1 MDLTDLKDEEQ
12 QQAGLGIKLFRNK
25 KKEVGLYL
33 LGKEENLL
41 TINSLEGINIIKAKE
56 EEKEEA
62 LDRLFSLSKEKE
74 CQSIVSFRNKT
85 QVALATE
92 KRLTRV
98 VSSPL
103 IVSSYPNAYTGKF
116 TLLGDLGYKVN
127 PSKED
132 FLNYLS
138 ERKRL
143 LEKING
149 KKDPTSKL
157 LLPSGLGKNSL
168 AKEVI
173 EERKKDASF
182 GGEIGS
188 VKRLEADCDILIG
201 DPMVIQST
209 ISGINQG
216 VTVYNEYLEKGRE
229 TSFQFKFGGLF
240 IRKLRDNFNA
250 SIDKKITSGGRLLYG
265 FEKNIVLVR
274 KDTTPNGVAACLN
287 LALNTA
293 EKL

>member
-25 KKEVGLYL
+25 KKEFGLYL
-33 LGKEENLL
+33 LGKEENRW

-56 EEKEEA
+56 EEREEA

-85 QVALATE
+85 QVALAAE

-182 GGEIGS
+182 EGEIGS